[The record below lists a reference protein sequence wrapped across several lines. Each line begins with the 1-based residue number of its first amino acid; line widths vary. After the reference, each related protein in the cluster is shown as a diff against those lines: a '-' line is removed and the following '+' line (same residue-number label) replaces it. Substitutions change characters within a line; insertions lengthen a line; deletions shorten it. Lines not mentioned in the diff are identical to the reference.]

1 MKIKTN
7 VYAGMTFEECD
18 VQRDWWKQQAE
29 LMNKYYSDSSTRPPA
44 GLWFPC
50 SGSTTPTP
58 STQGGGYVNG
68 VWYPDM
74 SGACG

>member
-29 LMNKYYSDSSTRPPA
+29 LMNKYYSGSSTTPPI
-44 GLWFPC
+44 GLWFPR
-50 SGSTTPTP
+50 SGQRHLRLASKAEFMPTVFGN
-58 STQGGGYVNG
+58 QK
-68 VWYPDM
+68 
-74 SGACG
+74 